1 MTVTQLCEA
10 CGFELVNLA
19 EDREIT
25 GGVYCCDL
33 LSFVMGRAPADGLWF
48 TVMGNLN
55 AVAVAS
61 LSDVACVVLC
71 EGIAMDEAGLAKAKE
86 QGINLCR
93 VGRPIFEAA
102 LQAHQL
108 LQ

>member
-33 LSFVMGRAPADGLWF
+33 LSFVMGRAPAGGLWF

>member
-102 LQAHQL
+102 LQAYKL